1 MDTATAFLQSFLES
15 YVPRCESLDMS
26 DANRMAIVSFA
37 HAWCNWDESVSV
49 PFDMFSKYL
58 EHAVRN
64 VYVSDTRPQHEKL
77 TAAGEFVPK
86 KQGVFLD
93 KVLDA
98 AAVKDFARNYA
109 GGVYYTKFSEWSAT
123 GKGAHVVSINEGQVT
138 DYGHTHIIVSRR
150 RE

>member
-1 MDTATAFLQSFLES
+1 MLEGISTPKNVVFIITSSQKLPNTESDVFVNAPTCLQEELQGLLRRIRCIEIPCLDMDTATAFLQSFLES
-15 YVPRCESLDMS
+15 YVPRCKSLDMS

-86 KQGVFLD
+86 
-93 KVLDA
+93 
-98 AAVKDFARNYA
+98 N
-109 GGVYYTKFSEWSAT
+109 
-123 GKGAHVVSINEGQVT
+123 
-138 DYGHTHIIVSRR
+138 
-150 RE
+150 